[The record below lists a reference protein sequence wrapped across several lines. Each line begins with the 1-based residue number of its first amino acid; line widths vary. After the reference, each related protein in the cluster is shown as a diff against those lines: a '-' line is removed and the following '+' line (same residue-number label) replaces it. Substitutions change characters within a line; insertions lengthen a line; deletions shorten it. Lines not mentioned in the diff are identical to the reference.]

1 MVTVKR
7 VDTSITLRS
16 FFLPLCKSLPGPGE
30 QMIYFLLPYIS
41 LQFLKLYINGII
53 YYMFF
58 FCLGY
63 WYNYFI
69 GIIISSPCFGIFI
82 CLYG

>member
-7 VDTSITLRS
+7 VDTAITLRS
-16 FFLPLCKSLPGPGE
+16 FFLSFCKSFPGPRE

-53 YYMFF
+53 YYMFL

-63 WYNYFI
+63 CYNYFI
-69 GIIISSPCFGIFI
+69 GIIISSP
-82 CLYG
+82 